1 MNKFN
6 ILPSQKGNLFLE
18 TKTHMLYTCDGFVI
32 DTGKKFDN
40 LADTLLVSQNI
51 AVCATNG
58 FEFNCVVYGI
68 GVSNLSFIGSELEL
82 YLVKFKENDTKLHF
96 QTFNEVIDWF
106 YGKCNDP
113 REWQIFTPFGT
124 MLDGTDYMTY
134 REQTDLDVYSIYQGE
149 LFGTGW
155 DDTYNKSYE
164 VSADIIDIL
173 KTDKLIELVMTETHP
188 DTGKLLKTYRKNKTN
203 ER

>member
-1 MNKFN
+1 MSKFN
-6 ILPSQKGNLFLE
+6 ILPTHKGNLFLE

-40 LADTLLVSQNI
+40 LADALLVSQNI

-58 FEFNCVVYGI
+58 FKFNCVGYGI

-188 DTGKLLKTYRKNKTN
+188 DTGKILKTYRKNKTN